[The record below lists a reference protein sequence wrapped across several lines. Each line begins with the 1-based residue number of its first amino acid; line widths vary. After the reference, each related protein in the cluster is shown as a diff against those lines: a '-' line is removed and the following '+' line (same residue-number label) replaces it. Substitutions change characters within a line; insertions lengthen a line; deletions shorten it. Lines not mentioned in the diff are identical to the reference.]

1 MNIPIVTE
9 QLQYFEKHRELRDVP
24 KEELD
29 TWVPDLTDLLFQ
41 EARKQDND
49 WRDYD
54 PLNQRILRWSGGT
67 ATSATFTQKPG
78 ERHLE
83 RIDVTHRERY
93 LYRVHQTAEGLD
105 FFQCFG
111 DRWGVFAME
120 CSHVDFKNSQNSFSQ
135 YL

>member
-1 MNIPIVTE
+1 MNIPAVTE
-9 QLQYFEKHRELRDVP
+9 QLQYFEQHRELQDVP
-24 KEELD
+24 KEELGSR
-29 TWVPDLTDLLFQ
+29 VPEMADLFFR

-54 PLNQRILRWSGGT
+54 PLNKRILRWSGGT
-67 ATSATFTQKPG
+67 ATSATFTEKPG

-93 LYRVHQTAEGLD
+93 LTRVHQTPESLD
-105 FFQCFG
+105 FFRCFS

-120 CSHVDFKNSQNSFSQ
+120 CSHVDFKDSQKNFSQ